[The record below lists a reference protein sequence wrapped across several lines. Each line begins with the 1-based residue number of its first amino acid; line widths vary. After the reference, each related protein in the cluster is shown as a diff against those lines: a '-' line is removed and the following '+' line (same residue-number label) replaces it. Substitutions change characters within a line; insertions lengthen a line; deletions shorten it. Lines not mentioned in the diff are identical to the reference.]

1 MPESKRKPVDPA
13 QTAKRLGRRDALKA
27 LGLALSGLAAPA
39 APAAPKRNFKVGYQ
53 IYSFSRDFPS
63 AWWRGAAAVAA
74 VGFKGI
80 EGEYT
85 IAELYE
91 GRESEFEDG
100 MRRIGV
106 RLAALYSSADLENP
120 RLHYE
125 NVRKNLLAAAFCKR
139 MGAPTLVIGGMEA
152 KRREDELFTAYAKT
166 ANEIGKRALES
177 YGVRFAV
184 HPHVGS
190 LVEGRQDIARVMDRT
205 DPRYFFLAPD
215 TGHLAG
221 AGCDPVE
228 IFETYKDRIVHA
240 HLKDWAPP
248 VPPATRGSF
257 VVLGKGNVDFPAL
270 LRILE
275 TTSFDGW
282 LDVELDG
289 GRGTEPTQVARDAK
303 QYLISRLGIDPSKVE
318 A

>member
-1 MPESKRKPVDPA
+1 MPESKRKPRNPA
-13 QTAKRLGRRDALKA
+13 PPAKRLGRRDALKA
-27 LGLALSGLAAPA
+27 FGFALSGLAA
-39 APAAPKRNFKVGYQ
+39 APVAPKRAFKVGYQ

-63 AWWRGAAAVAA
+63 AWWRGAAAVAG

-139 MGAPTLVIGGMEA
+139 MGARTLVIGGMEA

-166 ANEIGKRALES
+166 ANEIGRQALET

-228 IFETYKDRIVHA
+228 VFKAYKDRIVHA

-257 VVLGKGNVDFPAL
+257 VGLGKGNVDFPAL
-270 LRILE
+270 LQILSA
-275 TTSFDGW
+275 TPFDGW

-303 QYLISRLGIDPSKVE
+303 EYLIKHLGIDPSKVGT
-318 A
+318 